1 MSGKCLLFIGQTVD
15 GKTFNGMTPLK
26 KQLMGGTILKR
37 MQHFTLTMKDL
48 LLDLR
53 GEMTEIK
60 FTDLTDQE
68 AHVKIHAND
77 YFNVLWE
84 LDEHFREQMKHH
96 NLSVD
101 EYDTTEAHREKLNE
115 LMEINGVSLLDIN

>member
-1 MSGKCLLFIGQTVD
+1 
-15 GKTFNGMTPLK
+15 
-26 KQLMGGTILKR
+26 
-37 MQHFTLTMKDL
+37 MKDS

-53 GEMTEIK
+53 RKMTEIK

-84 LDEHFREQMKHH
+84 LDEHFRQLLKHS
-96 NLSVD
+96 NLVD
-101 EYDTTEAHREKLNE
+101 MEYDSVLHSREKLIQ
-115 LMEINGVSLLDIN
+115 LMDANGVSLLDID

>member
-1 MSGKCLLFIGQTVD
+1 
-15 GKTFNGMTPLK
+15 
-26 KQLMGGTILKR
+26 
-37 MQHFTLTMKDL
+37 MKDL

-53 GEMTEIK
+53 REMTEIK

-101 EYDTTEAHREKLNE
+101 EYDTTEAHREKLIQ
-115 LMEINGVSLLDIN
+115 LMDANGVSLLDID

>member
-1 MSGKCLLFIGQTVD
+1 
-15 GKTFNGMTPLK
+15 
-26 KQLMGGTILKR
+26 
-37 MQHFTLTMKDL
+37 MKDS

-53 GEMTEIK
+53 RKMTEIK
-60 FTDLTDQE
+60 FTDLTDME

-101 EYDTTEAHREKLNE
+101 EYDTTEAHREKLIQ
-115 LMEINGVSLLDIN
+115 LMDANGVSLLDID

>member
-1 MSGKCLLFIGQTVD
+1 
-15 GKTFNGMTPLK
+15 
-26 KQLMGGTILKR
+26 
-37 MQHFTLTMKDL
+37 MKDS

-53 GEMTEIK
+53 REMTEIK

-84 LDEHFREQMKHH
+84 LDEYFRQLLKHS
-96 NLSVD
+96 NLVD
-101 EYDTTEAHREKLNE
+101 MEYDSVLHSREKLIQ
-115 LMEINGVSLLDIN
+115 LMDANGVSLLDID